1 LSAVEIISSAPGTVT
16 AVSTELAG
24 RVIGVVSVT
33 GPGATTLAATHV
45 RPETGVA
52 VTAPNVALVSLTG
65 NGFGLS
71 TRATTAPTV
80 GEG

>member
-1 LSAVEIISSAPGTVT
+1 
-16 AVSTELAG
+16 
-24 RVIGVVSVT
+24 VT
-33 GPGATTLAATHV
+33 GAGATTLAAAQV
-45 RPETGVA
+45 RPASGVA